1 MVQRIGRVEVFVLDS
16 IKDVLGLGEGVVL
29 GVVLG

>member
-16 IKDVLGLGEGVVL
+16 IEDVLGLGEGVVL